1 MPLSEQEYQLLLRQ
15 LRGTLRESGLGA
27 VDERIISDLR
37 GSEGPFYD
45 LVVYLKHLIEEVSL
59 GSDAQLREVLRRIR
73 NAVRTESDQPIAGVR
88 VELSPEERQRYEIE
102 RIEFTPSSEFQEIAQ
117 ELSDILEDLQR
128 DYDSRGET
136 AT

>member
-15 LRGTLRESGLGA
+15 LREILRANGLGA
-27 VDERIISDLR
+27 IDERIISDLR

-73 NAVRTESDQPIAGVR
+73 NAVHTDSEQPIAGVR
-88 VELSPEERQRYEIE
+88 VELSPEERQRYQIE
-102 RIEFTPSSEFQEIAQ
+102 RIEFTPDSEFQQIAQ
-117 ELSDILEDLQR
+117 ELGEILEDLQGDYYSR
-128 DYDSRGET
+128 DET